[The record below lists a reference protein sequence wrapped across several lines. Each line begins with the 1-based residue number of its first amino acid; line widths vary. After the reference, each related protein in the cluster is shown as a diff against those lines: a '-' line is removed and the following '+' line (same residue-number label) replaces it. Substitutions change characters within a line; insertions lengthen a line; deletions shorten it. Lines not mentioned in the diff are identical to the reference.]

1 MLIYK
6 VYVFAIFVLDVNNY
20 LKMMKI
26 SIIKKGFITFIFM
39 LSVSIQA
46 QRITSCKECAIK
58 KHTKTTIANNKL
70 FELEL
75 LRNEI
80 FARHQ
85 YIFKN
90 QLLTDYFNQ
99 FDWYKPDYKNEVKIS
114 LNSNENHNIELF
126 KKRESELKQQRVVLI
141 NELES
146 FKKALNTNNQS
157 YIDKVCLSKLTK
169 GDIPYYDYLITTLK
183 RVFSKVPLNNIYWH
197 KGNAQYSI
205 ETDNG
210 FSISAEGIYISGNE
224 ITIRVSD
231 PQSHSSLMKDDEAFE
246 YPSEYESE
254 SENAIFATF
263 IIENKK
269 LVLVKTTVA
278 G

>member
-1 MLIYK
+1 ML
-6 VYVFAIFVLDVNNY
+6 
-20 LKMMKI
+20 
-26 SIIKKGFITFIFM
+26 G
-39 LSVSIQA
+39 VSIQA
-46 QRITSCKECAIK
+46 QKLTSCKECATK
-58 KHTKTTIANNKL
+58 KYTQKAIVKNKL

-90 QLLTDYFNQ
+90 QLLTDYFHQ
-99 FDWYKPDYKNEVKIS
+99 FDWYKPDYKNEVEIS
-114 LNSNENHNIELF
+114 LNSNESHNIKLF
-126 KKRESELKQQRVVLI
+126 KKRENELKQQRVVLI

-146 FKKALNTNNQS
+146 FKKALNANNQS

-183 RVFSKVPLNNIYWH
+183 RVFNKVPLNDMYWH
-197 KGNAQYSI
+197 RGNAQYSI
-205 ETDNG
+205 EIDDG

-231 PQSHSSLMKDDEAFE
+231 PQSHSNLMKDDEAFE
-246 YPSEYESE
+246 YPSMYESE
-254 SENAIFATF
+254 SESAIFATF
-263 IIENKK
+263 TIENKK